1 MIRIIGIDPGFA
13 GAVAVVD
20 GLRLEAVHDMPTVP
34 VRWGQKTRNEVDCHG
49 LYKLLAEASG
59 MVDGTVVVLE
69 DVTSSPQMGATSAFR
84 FGQGYGA
91 VQGVIAACGYR
102 LELARPARWK
112 KAMGLSRDKAASR
125 AQAMRLW
132 PDQADWFSR
141 VKDEGRAE
149 AALMAEWYRQ
159 TGSALPR

>member
-1 MIRIIGIDPGFA
+1 MTRIIGIDPGFS
-13 GAVAVVD
+13 GAIAVLE
-20 GLRLEAVHDMPTVP
+20 GLKLVSVSDMPTVP

-49 LYKLLAEASG
+49 LYAVLSEASDLAHG
-59 MVDGTVVVLE
+59 VVVVLE

-102 LELARPARWK
+102 MELVRPAKWK

-125 AQAMRLW
+125 VQALRLW
-132 PDQADWFSR
+132 PDQADLFSR

-159 TGSALPR
+159 NG